1 MWHSWSE
8 KFHDDLIKWKYF
20 ARNWPFVRGMPRL
33 PVNSPHEGEWRGSL
47 MFPLIC
53 AWINGWLNNR
63 GAGDLRRDRGHYDVT
78 VMFPIRTQ
86 YMTTKLIWLNI
97 NILSDINKACRKKRY
112 IDKGGNMRIYK
123 ENVSFTWFNS
133 VDPSGSA
140 MPIHVICNDVHT
152 IFSTCHHVSLLI
164 IVIIYHPLYCDMVTF
179 CWNGKVVG
187 VCVREVH
194 YTWFH
199 VK

>member
-1 MWHSWSE
+1 MEIFCALLTICAGNAPATGEFSSRRRVTRIFDVSFDLRLN
-8 KFHDDLIKWKYF
+8 KRLIKQSWCWWFETRWRPLWRHCNVSYPYPIHDNKTYMIKHKYF
-20 ARNWPFVRGMPRL
+20 
-33 PVNSPHEGEWRGSL
+33 
-47 MFPLIC
+47 
-53 AWINGWLNNR
+53 
-63 GAGDLRRDRGHYDVT
+63 
-78 VMFPIRTQ
+78 
-86 YMTTKLIWLNI
+86 IWYQQGLQ
-97 NILSDINKACRKKRY
+97 KKRY
-112 IDKGGNMRIYK
+112 IDKGGNMRVYK

-164 IVIIYHPLYCDMVTF
+164 IVIIYHPLHCDMVTF
-179 CWNGKVVG
+179 CWNGKLVG